1 MYRKW
6 SNECILYRDP
16 FAKKTN
22 VLIILACSLIILVLL
37 VLPFGPFS
45 SSEAMGKTLTL
56 KAVTAFPWKP
66 GPIGNFNQAFDWIE
80 KVQKR
85 SNGELKIKYLGGPEV
100 IPSFEQYEAARK
112 GIVDIYI
119 GPSDY
124 AVPIMPE
131 SLAPVA
137 VKLSPMELRKN
148 GFYTLLGEIFQKHGL
163 YFLGNVKSPA
173 GYQLQTNVMV
183 KRPEDLS
190 GLKMRMSPVYKPFAA
205 ALGINYVSL
214 PSGEVYTAL
223 ERGLVD
229 GFAWTVSS
237 RVLDANWP
245 EVCKYYIDHRFG
257 DSDLVML
264 ISLDTWKKIP
274 EKLQDLMQQTMI
286 ELEKEWNPIWAKH
299 QDKTIKLYKKAGMKP
314 IRFSSADAAR
324 YVELYYDATWKQIKK
339 KSPELGSKLEKLS
352 RK

>member
-1 MYRKW
+1 MLNQKSKFYNLCRL
-6 SNECILYRDP
+6 SL
-16 FAKKTN
+16 AKKKRGLL
-22 VLIILACSLIILVLL
+22 VLAGSLLIVTLL
-37 VLPFGPFS
+37 VLPFGSFPV
-45 SSEAMGKTLTL
+45 SEAAGKTVTL

-85 SNGELKIKYLGGPEV
+85 ANGELKIQYLGGPEV

-137 VKLSPMELRKN
+137 VKLSPNKLRKT
-148 GFYTLLGEIFQKHGL
+148 GFYALLGEIFQKHGL

-173 GYQLQTNVMV
+173 GYQLQTNIMV

-264 ISLDTWKKIP
+264 VSLDTWNKVPK
-274 EKLQDLMQQTMI
+274 KLQDLMQQTMI
-286 ELEKEWNPIWAKH
+286 ELEQEWNPVWAKH
-299 QDKTIKLYKKAGMKP
+299 QEKTLELYKKAGMKP
-314 IRFSSADAAR
+314 IRFSPADATR
-324 YVELYYDATWKQIKK
+324 FVELYYDATWKHIMK

-352 RK
+352 KK

>member
-1 MYRKW
+1 MLKQTSKFCVLFRF
-6 SNECILYRDP
+6 S
-16 FAKKTN
+16 FAKTTRGLFAL
-22 VLIILACSLIILVLL
+22 VVSLFIMALTVA
-37 VLPFGPFS
+37 PFEPFS
-45 SSEAMGKTLTL
+45 VSEAMGKTVTL
-56 KAVTAFPWKP
+56 KAITAFPWKP

-85 SNGELKIKYLGGPEV
+85 ANGELKIRYLGGPEV
-100 IPSFEQYEAARK
+100 MPSFEQYEAARK

-137 VKLSPMELRKN
+137 VKLSPMELRKT
-148 GFYTLLGEIFQKHGL
+148 GFYALLGEIFQKHGL

-173 GYQLQTNVMV
+173 GFQLQTNVMV

-245 EVCKYYIDHRFG
+245 EVVKYYIDHRFG

-264 ISLDTWKKIP
+264 VSLDTWNKIP
-274 EKLQDLMQQTMI
+274 KKLQNLMQQTMI
-286 ELEKEWNPIWAKH
+286 ELEQEWNPIWAKH
-299 QDKTIKLYKKAGMKP
+299 QEKTLELYKKSGMKP
-314 IRFSSADAAR
+314 IRFSPADATR
-324 YVELYYDATWKQIKK
+324 FVELYYDSTWKYIIK
-339 KSPELGSKLEKLS
+339 KSPELGSKLKKLS
-352 RK
+352 KK

>member
-1 MYRKW
+1 MSKPRCKAFGLNP
-6 SNECILYRDP
+6 SAI
-16 FAKKTN
+16 ATKTKGQSKC
-22 VLIILACSLIILVLL
+22 VGVWLMAFLL
-37 VLPFGPFS
+37 LTIGTIGVSDAIGES
-45 SSEAMGKTLTL
+45 LTL
-56 KAVTAFPWKP
+56 KAVTAFPYKP
-66 GPIGNFNQAFDWIE
+66 GPIANFNQAFDWIE

-85 SNGELKIKYLGGPEV
+85 SNGEVKIEYLGGPEV
-100 IPSFEQYEAARK
+100 IPSFGQYEACRK

-137 VKLSPMELRKN
+137 VKLSPMALRKN
-148 GFYTLLGEIFQKHGL
+148 GFYGVLGDIFQQHDL

-183 KRPEDLS
+183 KTPKDLA

-205 ALGINYVSL
+205 ALGIKYVSL
-214 PSGEVYTAL
+214 KSGEVYTAL

-237 RVLDANWP
+237 RVLDSNWP

-257 DSDLVML
+257 DSDLVIL
-264 ISLDTWKKIP
+264 ISLKTWKKLP
-274 EKLQDLMQQTMI
+274 KKLQDIMEQTMI
-286 ELEKEWNPIWAKH
+286 ELEKEWNPIWAG
-299 QDKTIKLYKKAGMKP
+299 QEEKTLKLYKKAGMKP
-314 IRFSSADAAR
+314 IRFSPEDAAA
-324 YVELYYDATWKQIKK
+324 YVELYYDATWNHIVK
-339 KSPELGSKLEKLS
+339 KSPKWGPKLRKLS
-352 RK
+352 K

>member
-1 MYRKW
+1 MSRKR
-6 SNECILYRDP
+6 SKVCILP
-16 FAKKTN
+16 IAIKTKGFF
-22 VLIILACSLIILVLL
+22 ILASSWLIMVLL
-37 VLPFGPFS
+37 VFPLGTFCV
-45 SSEAMGKTLTL
+45 SEAMAKPLKL
-56 KAVTAFPWKP
+56 KAITAFPYKP
-66 GPIGNFNQAFDWIE
+66 GPIANFNQAFDWIE

-85 SNGELKIKYLGGPEV
+85 ANGELKIEYLGGPEV
-100 IPSFEQYEAARK
+100 IPSFEQYEAAIK

-137 VKLSPMELRKN
+137 VKLSPMELRET
-148 GFYTLLGEIFQKHGL
+148 GFYSLLGEIFQKHGL

-173 GYQLQTNVMV
+173 GFQLYTNVMV
-183 KRPEDLS
+183 KTPEDLS

-205 ALGINYVSL
+205 ALGIKYVSL

-237 RVLDANWP
+237 RVLDSNWP

-264 ISLDTWKKIP
+264 VSLDTWNKIP
-274 EKLQDLMQQTMI
+274 KKLQNLMEQTMV
-286 ELEKEWNPIWAKH
+286 ELEKEWHPVWAEN
-299 QDKTIKLYKKAGMKP
+299 QDKTLKLYKKSGMQP
-314 IRFSSADAAR
+314 ISFSSADAAR
-324 YVELYYDATWKQIKK
+324 YVELYYSATWKHIIQ
-339 KSPELGSKLEKLS
+339 KSPKKGFRLEELS